1 MRRYTDGVLR
11 LPERSTTRG
20 AVLALLVLSGCKADR
35 PSPAPATTLP
45 GATTTLAA
53 PPTTTAPVPRPA
65 DRGRDFAAEVRL
77 LYRVVACA
85 GDEAIPAALDAAV
98 VKEHCAA
105 LRPRIEAHRKRY
117 LAQAKPFLAALRPP
131 GLPPAVV
138 YPAGGGDLLSAL
150 TTYPEGREYTTLSL
164 ELSGDPRRLATL
176 DKPALTTSLALI
188 RQQVGPLL
196 SQNNSTSENLMKGQ
210 RGEIPGQIAFF
221 LIALAVHDYEPVSL
235 RYFRIE
241 PDGGLHYFSE
251 EEIAASDR
259 APAGRLKGEWTPPD
273 FAPTFSNAEIVF
285 RPRGAADGET
295 RIHRHIAAN
304 LADGPLA
311 KQPGLLKHLE
321 AKERISA
328 LTKAASYLL
337 WRRDF
342 STMRNYLLSHMDLMI
357 SDSTGIPPSYAEAA
371 GFTLETYGRFQG
383 SFLPASGEYNDQFR
397 KVWQRQPQRPLPFRY
412 GYPDSAGAFHLV
424 VSRPVRKG
432 STGMAALAPDI
443 PVSLSA
449 SHGKRAGGKRASGTS
464 PSGKKASHS
473 RQAPRPPHKTKHA

>member
-1 MRRYTDGVLR
+1 MFLTRRLGPL
-11 LPERSTTRG
+11 
-20 AVLALLVLSGCKADR
+20 AIAALLASIGCKGGGRPSPAAKPTPVPTAAPSASPVAT
-35 PSPAPATTLP
+35 PSPAPA
-45 GATTTLAA
+45 GQ
-53 PPTTTAPVPRPA
+53 
-65 DRGRDFAAEVRL
+65 DFATEVRL
-77 LYRVVACA
+77 LHRVVACA
-85 GDEAIPAALDAAV
+85 GDAAIPSGLDAAAIRD
-98 VKEHCAA
+98 HCAA

-117 LAQAKPFLAALRPP
+117 LAQAKPFLAALRPAN
-131 GLPPAVV
+131 LPTAVV

-176 DKPALTTSLALI
+176 DKSALTTSLALI

-221 LIALAVHDYEPVSL
+221 LVALAVHDYEPVSL

-241 PDGGLHYFSE
+241 PDGTLHYFSE

-259 APAGRLKGEWTPPD
+259 APAGKLKGEWTPPD

-285 RPRGAADGET
+285 RPRGAAGGET
-295 RIHRHIAAN
+295 RVHRHIAAN

-321 AKERISA
+321 AKGRISA
-328 LTKAASYLL
+328 MTKAASYLL

-342 STMRNYLLSHMDLMI
+342 STMRDYLLGHMDLMI

-371 GFTLETYGRFQG
+371 GFTLETYGRFRG
-383 SFLPASGEYNDQFR
+383 SFLPASSDYNDQFR
-397 KVWQRQPQRPLPFRY
+397 KVWQRQPERPLPFRY
-412 GYPDSAGAFHLV
+412 GYPDSAGAFHLI
-424 VSRPVRKG
+424 VSRPVPKG
-432 STGMAALAPDI
+432 SAGMAALSPDI

-449 SHGKRAGGKRASGTS
+449 SHGKRAGGKKASGMS
-464 PSGKKASHS
+464 ASGRKASHS
-473 RQAPRPPHKTKHA
+473 RQGPRPPHKTKHA